1 MEAVADI
8 YVFKNTFEEKGSKFR
23 VFKGLISEGL
33 EELKQD
39 GTNGVGRLLF
49 KAVDGSFS
57 DFVVDFDELSVVENF
72 FIVDSIGS
80 KFDGE

>member
-1 MEAVADI
+1 MEEPMEAVADI

-39 GTNGVGRLLF
+39 GTNGVG
-49 KAVDGSFS
+49 
-57 DFVVDFDELSVVENF
+57 
-72 FIVDSIGS
+72 
-80 KFDGE
+80 